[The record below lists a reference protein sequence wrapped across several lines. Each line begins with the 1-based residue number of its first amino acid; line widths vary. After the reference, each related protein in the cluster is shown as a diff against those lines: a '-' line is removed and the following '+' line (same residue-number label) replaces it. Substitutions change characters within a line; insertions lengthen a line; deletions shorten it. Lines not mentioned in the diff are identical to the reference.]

1 MNPLRDRR
9 RCSPVLAASLLA
21 LGLLASA
28 CSESESQ
35 TYTDNVVGAMDRTR
49 ASDARSRMMAYA
61 HALNDHLNSAGELPE
76 ADDIHELKAA
86 LVPAHA
92 PRLSVTDPW
101 GNEYSGWCDGSDYE
115 LASAGADGEWETE
128 DDVVIE
134 NGQVTQ
140 FPVKQRK

>member
-101 GNEYSGWCDGSDYE
+101 GNEYYFSSDDDRPQAYCLGKDNSE
-115 LASAGADGEWETE
+115 GGEGDDE
-128 DDVVIE
+128 DLYYPPQDD
-134 NGQVTQ
+134 
-140 FPVKQRK
+140 F